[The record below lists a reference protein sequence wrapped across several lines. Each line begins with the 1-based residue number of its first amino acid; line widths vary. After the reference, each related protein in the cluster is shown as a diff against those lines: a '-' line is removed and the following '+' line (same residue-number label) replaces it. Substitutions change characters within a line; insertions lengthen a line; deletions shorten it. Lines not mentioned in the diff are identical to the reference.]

1 FAQPSIAYYLR
12 ATVRLNTSS
21 GAGSKT
27 VDTSLPV
34 IITPYTQ
41 EYPPTEITDFPTE
54 FNEQETKVLR
64 RYLMGRGLGA
74 MTASTREPPPLT
86 YDIQST
92 HACTEASV
100 KLELE
105 SESSSEIYHILQN
118 LTFKICPLI
127 RIKTFY
133 SLQPFPK
140 LPSQG
145 LLSLRGVMRLRDEM
159 IKLDR
164 KDVRGVSW
172 KYIFQQSNQAPE
184 TQPTIAT
191 LPVGKWTAHLPV
203 PITADTRLLPTFCT
217 SVVARLY
224 AIIIQVKVSGVRMD
238 SFNLEVPVQVIHKFP
253 EQRHATQTEPMR
265 DEQMFLAFRRASE
278 SSWISEEAME
288 SAGQPP
294 HYYP

>member
-12 ATVRLNTSS
+12 ATVRLNTSG

-54 FNEQETKVLR
+54 FNEQETKVMR
-64 RYLMGRGLGA
+64 RYLMSRRLGA
-74 MTASTREPPPLT
+74 MTASMREPPALT
-86 YDIQST
+86 YDVQSA

-105 SESSSEIYHILQN
+105 FESSSEVYRILQN
-118 LTFKICPLI
+118 LTFNICPLI

-133 SLQPFPK
+133 TLQSFRR
-140 LPSQG
+140 LPSKD
-145 LLSLRGVMRLRDEM
+145 LLSLEGAMRFRDEM

-164 KDVRGVSW
+164 KDVQGVSW
-172 KYIFQQSNQAPE
+172 KFVLQQSSQAPE

-191 LPVGKWTAHLPV
+191 PPVGKWTAQLPV

-224 AIIIQVKVSGVRMD
+224 AIIIQVK
-238 SFNLEVPVQVIHKFP
+238 
-253 EQRHATQTEPMR
+253 RHATQTEPMR
-265 DEQMFLAFRRASE
+265 DEQTFLAFRRASE